1 MSETIMFRK
10 KCSIAFTILSLH
22 GIIKAIYTKTKEH
35 AMRSARTAKHIIIGL
50 LLLGILLVGGW
61 YFLYPYSLGSRIS
74 ASEPLSLSVNITGV
88 TVTGKDTVDTVT
100 YEFQP
105 DTQEYKAL
113 VSLLNDYD
121 YHRSFLTLL
130 PLKDYT
136 PDSNTTTFQLQSTDS
151 QYLLTDK
158 GGFSAEPVSGGK
170 SLVYAI
176 GYLGSGKAEQLTA
189 ELQALLKSCTP
200 VETHDDTE
208 MGTT

>member
-1 MSETIMFRK
+1 
-10 KCSIAFTILSLH
+10 
-22 GIIKAIYTKTKEH
+22 
-35 AMRSARTAKHIIIGL
+35 MRSARTAKHIIIGL

-130 PLKDYT
+130 PLEDYT

-151 QYLLTDK
+151 QYLLTTRAASLRSR
-158 GGFSAEPVSGGK
+158 FPAENPS
-170 SLVYAI
+170 ST
-176 GYLGSGKAEQLTA
+176 Q
-189 ELQALLKSCTP
+189 
-200 VETHDDTE
+200 
-208 MGTT
+208 

>member
-1 MSETIMFRK
+1 MT
-10 KCSIAFTILSLH
+10 THLSHNLCAVLPH
-22 GIIKAIYTKTKEH
+22 NFVALWYNKGTHTKTKEH
-35 AMRSARTAKHIIIGL
+35 AEIRQNCKTYHYRTAAVGNSSR
-50 LLLGILLVGGW
+50 GGW

-74 ASEPLSLSVNITGV
+74 TSEPLSLSVNITGV

-130 PLKDYT
+130 PLEDYT

>member
-1 MSETIMFRK
+1 
-10 KCSIAFTILSLH
+10 
-22 GIIKAIYTKTKEH
+22 
-35 AMRSARTAKHIIIGL
+35 MRSARTAKHIIIGL
-50 LLLGILLVGGW
+50 LLLGILLMGGW

-130 PLKDYT
+130 PLEDYT

-200 VETHDDTE
+200 VETHDDAE
-208 MGTT
+208 IGTT

>member
-1 MSETIMFRK
+1 
-10 KCSIAFTILSLH
+10 
-22 GIIKAIYTKTKEH
+22 
-35 AMRSARTAKHIIIGL
+35 MRSARTAKHIIIGL

-88 TVTGKDTVDTVT
+88 TVTGKDTIDTVT

-130 PLKDYT
+130 PLEDYT

-158 GGFSAEPVSGGK
+158 GGFSAEPVFGGK

-200 VETHDDTE
+200 VETHDDAE

>member
-1 MSETIMFRK
+1 
-10 KCSIAFTILSLH
+10 
-22 GIIKAIYTKTKEH
+22 
-35 AMRSARTAKHIIIGL
+35 MRSARTAKHIIIGL

-130 PLKDYT
+130 PLEDYT
-136 PDSNTTTFQLQSTDS
+136 GKQHHHIPAAKHGQ
-151 QYLLTDK
+151 
-158 GGFSAEPVSGGK
+158 PVSADRQGRLLCGAGFRRKIPRLRNRVSGQRQGGTA
-170 SLVYAI
+170 YRRIA
-176 GYLGSGKAEQLTA
+176 GTA
-189 ELQALLKSCTP
+189 EKLHA
-200 VETHDDTE
+200 
-208 MGTT
+208 GGNA

>member
-1 MSETIMFRK
+1 
-10 KCSIAFTILSLH
+10 
-22 GIIKAIYTKTKEH
+22 
-35 AMRSARTAKHIIIGL
+35 MRSARTAKHIIIGL

-74 ASEPLSLSVNITGV
+74 ASEPLSLSVNIAGV
-88 TVTGKDTVDTVT
+88 TVIGKDTVDTVT

-130 PLKDYT
+130 PLEDYT

-170 SLVYAI
+170 SFVYAI

-200 VETHDDTE
+200 VETHDDAE
-208 MGTT
+208 IGTT

>member
-1 MSETIMFRK
+1 
-10 KCSIAFTILSLH
+10 
-22 GIIKAIYTKTKEH
+22 
-35 AMRSARTAKHIIIGL
+35 MRSARTAKHIIIGL

-136 PDSNTTTFQLQSTDS
+136 PDSNTTTFQ
-151 QYLLTDK
+151 
-158 GGFSAEPVSGGK
+158 PVSADRQGRFLCGAGFRRKIPRLRNRVSGQRQGGTA
-170 SLVYAI
+170 YRRIA
-176 GYLGSGKAEQLTA
+176 GTA
-189 ELQALLKSCTP
+189 EKLHA
-200 VETHDDTE
+200 
-208 MGTT
+208 GGNA

>member
-1 MSETIMFRK
+1 
-10 KCSIAFTILSLH
+10 
-22 GIIKAIYTKTKEH
+22 
-35 AMRSARTAKHIIIGL
+35 MRSARTAKHIIIGL

-130 PLKDYT
+130 PLEDYT

-158 GGFSAEPVSGGK
+158 GGGAGFRRKIPRLRNRVSGQRQGGTA
-170 SLVYAI
+170 YRRIA
-176 GYLGSGKAEQLTA
+176 GTA
-189 ELQALLKSCTP
+189 EKLYA
-200 VETHDDTE
+200 
-208 MGTT
+208 GGNA

>member
-1 MSETIMFRK
+1 
-10 KCSIAFTILSLH
+10 
-22 GIIKAIYTKTKEH
+22 
-35 AMRSARTAKHIIIGL
+35 MRSARTAKHIIIGL

-74 ASEPLSLSVNITGV
+74 TNEPLSLSVNITGV

-130 PLKDYT
+130 PLEDYT

-170 SLVYAI
+170 SLVYA

-200 VETHDDTE
+200 VETHDDAE
-208 MGTT
+208 IGTT

>member
-1 MSETIMFRK
+1 
-10 KCSIAFTILSLH
+10 
-22 GIIKAIYTKTKEH
+22 
-35 AMRSARTAKHIIIGL
+35 MRSARTAKHIIIGL

-130 PLKDYT
+130 PLEDYT
-136 PDSNTTTFQLQSTDS
+136 PDSNTTTIQLQSTDS

-170 SLVYAI
+170 SLVYAT

>member
-1 MSETIMFRK
+1 
-10 KCSIAFTILSLH
+10 
-22 GIIKAIYTKTKEH
+22 
-35 AMRSARTAKHIIIGL
+35 MRSARTAKHIIIGL

-130 PLKDYT
+130 PLEDYT

-158 GGFSAEPVSGGK
+158 GGFSAEPVSGGNL
-170 SLVYAI
+170 S
-176 GYLGSGKAEQLTA
+176 STQ
-189 ELQALLKSCTP
+189 
-200 VETHDDTE
+200 
-208 MGTT
+208 

>member
-1 MSETIMFRK
+1 
-10 KCSIAFTILSLH
+10 
-22 GIIKAIYTKTKEH
+22 
-35 AMRSARTAKHIIIGL
+35 MRSARTAKHIIIGL

-121 YHRSFLTLL
+121 YHRSFLTPL
-130 PLKDYT
+130 PLESYTMDIDTTSFLLRSGDQLYQVSDCGDFTVSPAAGGSIHLYSVGYWGKD
-136 PDSNTTTFQLQSTDS
+136 
-151 QYLLTDK
+151 
-158 GGFSAEPVSGGK
+158 
-170 SLVYAI
+170 
-176 GYLGSGKAEQLTA
+176 KAQRFTS

-200 VETHDDTE
+200 TETDDSET
-208 MGTT
+208 

>member
-1 MSETIMFRK
+1 M
-10 KCSIAFTILSLH
+10 
-22 GIIKAIYTKTKEH
+22 
-35 AMRSARTAKHIIIGL
+35 
-50 LLLGILLVGGW
+50 
-61 YFLYPYSLGSRIS
+61 
-74 ASEPLSLSVNITGV
+74 

-130 PLKDYT
+130 PLEDYT

-158 GGFSAEPVSGGK
+158 GGFSAERFAEI
-170 SLVYAI
+170 LVYAI

-200 VETHDDTE
+200 VDTHDDAE
-208 MGTT
+208 IGTT

>member
-1 MSETIMFRK
+1 
-10 KCSIAFTILSLH
+10 
-22 GIIKAIYTKTKEH
+22 
-35 AMRSARTAKHIIIGL
+35 MRSARTAKHIIIGL

-74 ASEPLSLSVNITGV
+74 TSEPLSLSVNITGV

-113 VSLLNDYD
+113 VSLLNDY
-121 YHRSFLTLL
+121 
-130 PLKDYT
+130 DYT

-200 VETHDDTE
+200 VETHDDAE

>member
-1 MSETIMFRK
+1 
-10 KCSIAFTILSLH
+10 
-22 GIIKAIYTKTKEH
+22 
-35 AMRSARTAKHIIIGL
+35 MRSARTAKHIIIGL

-74 ASEPLSLSVNITGV
+74 ASEPLSLSVNIAGV

-130 PLKDYT
+130 PLEDYT

-151 QYLLTDK
+151 RYLLTDK
-158 GGFSAEPVSGGK
+158 GGFSAESVSGGK

-200 VETHDDTE
+200 VETHDDAE

>member
-1 MSETIMFRK
+1 
-10 KCSIAFTILSLH
+10 
-22 GIIKAIYTKTKEH
+22 
-35 AMRSARTAKHIIIGL
+35 MRSARTAKHIIIGL

-130 PLKDYT
+130 PLEDYT

-158 GGFSAEPVSGGK
+158 GGFSAEPVSGGNP
-170 SLVYAI
+170 S
-176 GYLGSGKAEQLTA
+176 STQ
-189 ELQALLKSCTP
+189 
-200 VETHDDTE
+200 
-208 MGTT
+208 

>member
-1 MSETIMFRK
+1 
-10 KCSIAFTILSLH
+10 
-22 GIIKAIYTKTKEH
+22 
-35 AMRSARTAKHIIIGL
+35 MRSARTAKHIIIGL

-100 YEFQP
+100 SESQP

-136 PDSNTTTFQLQSTDS
+136 PASNTTTFQLQSTDS

-158 GGFSAEPVSGGK
+158 GGFSAEPVSG
-170 SLVYAI
+170 
-176 GYLGSGKAEQLTA
+176 
-189 ELQALLKSCTP
+189 
-200 VETHDDTE
+200 E
-208 MGTT
+208 MCIRDRA

>member
-1 MSETIMFRK
+1 
-10 KCSIAFTILSLH
+10 
-22 GIIKAIYTKTKEH
+22 
-35 AMRSARTAKHIIIGL
+35 MRSARTAKHIIIGL

-113 VSLLNDYD
+113 VALLNDYD

-130 PLKDYT
+130 PLEDYT
-136 PDSNTTTFQLQSTDS
+136 PATPPHSSC
-151 QYLLTDK
+151 
-158 GGFSAEPVSGGK
+158 
-170 SLVYAI
+170 
-176 GYLGSGKAEQLTA
+176 KARTA
-189 ELQALLKSCTP
+189 SIC
-200 VETHDDTE
+200 
-208 MGTT
+208 

>member
-1 MSETIMFRK
+1 
-10 KCSIAFTILSLH
+10 
-22 GIIKAIYTKTKEH
+22 
-35 AMRSARTAKHIIIGL
+35 MRSARTAKHIIIGL

-113 VSLLNDYD
+113 VSLLNDY
-121 YHRSFLTLL
+121 
-130 PLKDYT
+130 
-136 PDSNTTTFQLQSTDS
+136 
-151 QYLLTDK
+151 
-158 GGFSAEPVSGGK
+158 EPVSGGK

>member
-1 MSETIMFRK
+1 
-10 KCSIAFTILSLH
+10 
-22 GIIKAIYTKTKEH
+22 
-35 AMRSARTAKHIIIGL
+35 MRSARTAKHIIIGL

-130 PLKDYT
+130 PLEDYT

-158 GGFSAEPVSGGK
+158 GGFSAESVSGGK

-200 VETHDDTE
+200 VETHDDAE
-208 MGTT
+208 IGTT

>member
-1 MSETIMFRK
+1 
-10 KCSIAFTILSLH
+10 
-22 GIIKAIYTKTKEH
+22 
-35 AMRSARTAKHIIIGL
+35 MRSARTAKHIIIGL

-130 PLKDYT
+130 PLEDYT

-170 SLVYAI
+170 SLVYEI

-189 ELQALLKSCTP
+189 ELQALL
-200 VETHDDTE
+200 
-208 MGTT
+208 

>member
-1 MSETIMFRK
+1 
-10 KCSIAFTILSLH
+10 
-22 GIIKAIYTKTKEH
+22 
-35 AMRSARTAKHIIIGL
+35 MRSARTAKHIIIGL

-130 PLKDYT
+130 PLEDYT

-170 SLVYAI
+170 SLVYVI

-200 VETHDDTE
+200 VETHDDAE

>member
-1 MSETIMFRK
+1 
-10 KCSIAFTILSLH
+10 
-22 GIIKAIYTKTKEH
+22 
-35 AMRSARTAKHIIIGL
+35 MRSARTAKHIIIGL

-74 ASEPLSLSVNITGV
+74 TSEPLSLSVNITGV

-130 PLKDYT
+130 PLEDYT

-158 GGFSAEPVSGGK
+158 GGFSA
-170 SLVYAI
+170 
-176 GYLGSGKAEQLTA
+176 
-189 ELQALLKSCTP
+189 
-200 VETHDDTE
+200 
-208 MGTT
+208 

>member
-1 MSETIMFRK
+1 
-10 KCSIAFTILSLH
+10 
-22 GIIKAIYTKTKEH
+22 
-35 AMRSARTAKHIIIGL
+35 MRSARTAKHIIIGL

-74 ASEPLSLSVNITGV
+74 TSEPLSLSVNITGV

-130 PLKDYT
+130 PLEDYT

-151 QYLLTDK
+151 QYLLTDL
-158 GGFSAEPVSGGK
+158 
-170 SLVYAI
+170 SLI
-176 GYLGSGKAEQLTA
+176 
-189 ELQALLKSCTP
+189 
-200 VETHDDTE
+200 HI
-208 MGTT
+208 

>member
-1 MSETIMFRK
+1 
-10 KCSIAFTILSLH
+10 
-22 GIIKAIYTKTKEH
+22 
-35 AMRSARTAKHIIIGL
+35 MRSARTAKHIIIGL

-130 PLKDYT
+130 PLEDYT

-158 GGFSAEPVSGGK
+158 GGFSVEPVSGGK

-200 VETHDDTE
+200 VETHDDAE